1 MLGLAEKFVMKETE
15 LHRDS
20 VRKGEVLRE
29 QLNDLLGEDG
39 VLIYPSHPSTAPFHN
54 QLLLKPFNF
63 AYTGIFNILGNPVT
77 QVPLGLNR
85 QGLPLGVQLVGG
97 RNMDRLTLAVAREV
111 EKMFGGWVPV
121 SSLV

>member
-39 VLIYPSHPSTAPFHN
+39 VLIYPSHPSPAPFHN

-85 QGLPLGVQLVGG
+85 QGLPLGVQLVAG